1 MLSHFNWQRLAPGA
15 LLVLLLALAAGRT
28 VAGEPGPGLS
38 PDGTPQ
44 RLVLALDGI
53 PYEVFADL
61 QQRGHFSSFKPAAKM
76 VSTFPSLSDVAF
88 AGIGGGEPP
97 EGYQVMRFDPA
108 QNKVVGNTIGSLGSR
123 AHARD
128 WVDSRNYSSLHRMVG
143 YMAAYRVALN
153 DLRQIGR
160 DVLESDQQ
168 TYVAMLGQSD
178 PVLHIDGRAGAERL
192 LVEIDGFLQELQAQV
207 QARTGREL
215 LVDIVSD
222 HGSTMLKGKIV
233 PLEQQFRSCGFR
245 RNDRIEGARDVAYS
259 LAGIIGSVAITTA
272 PESTEEAA
280 RCLAGA
286 EGVDLVAIDRGDAV
300 GVLAAGGEAEV
311 RPAGTGREAY
321 EYRVLRGDP
330 LQLGMPVNV
339 GGVGI
344 FDQATAFAES
354 IDAPRPDPL
363 RRLWRAFHGDVKQP
377 SPILVSL
384 ADGFEAAN
392 PDLRALASLR
402 GRFGTHGSMTRLA
415 SLGVLVSNWREVG
428 DVNVQGANETLFGA
442 RTLGAMQLL
451 LGDRTAANAAPEL
464 KGRSS
469 P

>member
-1 MLSHFNWQRLAPGA
+1 MPSRFNPPRRASGA
-15 LLVLLLALAAGRT
+15 LLGLLLALAAGGT
-28 VAGEPGPGLS
+28 MADEPSPPLS
-38 PDGTPQ
+38 SDGAPQ

-61 QQRGHFSSFKPAAKM
+61 QQRGHFAAFKPAAKM

-88 AGIGGGEPP
+88 AAIGGGEPP

-128 WVDSRNYSSLHRMVG
+128 WVDSKNYSSLHRMVG

-153 DLRQIGR
+153 DLRQIGD
-160 DVLESDQQ
+160 DVLQSDRQ
-168 TYVAMLGQSD
+168 TYVGMLGQSD
-178 PVLHIDGRAGAERL
+178 PVLHVDGRAGAERL
-192 LVEIDGFLQELQAQV
+192 LLQIDAFLQDLQARV
-207 QARTGREL
+207 KARTGREL

-222 HGSTMLKGKIV
+222 HGSTMMKGRIV
-233 PLEQQFRSCGFR
+233 PLEEQFRACGFR
-245 RNDRIEGARDVAYS
+245 RSDRIEDSRDVAYS
-259 LAGIIGSVAITTA
+259 LAGIIGSVAITTS
-272 PESTEEAA
+272 PESTEAVA

-286 EGVDLVAIDRGDAV
+286 EGVDLVAIDRGGVV
-300 GVLAAGGEAEV
+300 GVLTSDGEAEV

-321 EYRVLRGDP
+321 EYRALRGDP
-330 LQLGMPVNV
+330 LQLALPVNV
-339 GGVGI
+339 GGVAI
-344 FDQATAFAES
+344 FDQEAMLAET

-384 ADGFEAAN
+384 ADGYEAAN
-392 PDLRALASLR
+392 PELRALASLR

-415 SLGVLVSNWREVG
+415 SLGVLVSNWRVVG

-442 RTLGAMQLL
+442 TTLGAMQKVI
-451 LGDRTAANAAPEL
+451 GERTAAIAAPEI

>member
-1 MLSHFNWQRLAPGA
+1 MFSHFNPRRATGA
-15 LLVLLLALAAGRT
+15 LLALLLALAAGGT
-28 VAGEPGPGLS
+28 MADEPGPSLS

-61 QQRGHFSSFKPAAKM
+61 QQQGHFTGFKPAAKM

-88 AGIGGGEPP
+88 AAIGGGEPP
-97 EGYQVMRFDPA
+97 DGYQVMRFDPA

-128 WVDSRNYSSLHRMVG
+128 WVDSKNYSSLHRMVG
-143 YMAAYRVALN
+143 YMAAYRVALS
-153 DLRQIGR
+153 DLQQIGEE
-160 DVLESDQQ
+160 VLQSDRQ
-168 TYVAMLGQSD
+168 TYVGMLGQSD
-178 PVLHIDGRAGAERL
+178 PVLHVEGRAGAERL
-192 LVEIDGFLQELQAQV
+192 LLQIDAFLQDLQARV
-207 QARTGREL
+207 KARTGREL

-222 HGSTMLKGKIV
+222 HGSTMMKGRIV
-233 PLEQQFRSCGFR
+233 PLEEQFRSCGFR
-245 RNDRIEGARDVAYS
+245 RRDRIEDARDVAYS
-259 LAGIIGSVAITTA
+259 LAGIIRSVAITTS
-272 PESTEEAA
+272 PESTEAVA

-286 EGVDLVAIDRGDAV
+286 EGVDLVAIDRGAAV
-300 GVLAAGGEAEV
+300 GVLAADGEAEV

-321 EYRVLRGDP
+321 EYRALRGDP
-330 LQLGMPVNV
+330 LQLALPVNV
-339 GGVGI
+339 GGVAI
-344 FDQATAFAES
+344 FDQATMLAET

-384 ADGFEAAN
+384 ADGYEAAN
-392 PDLRALASLR
+392 PELRALASLR
-402 GRFGTHGSMTRLA
+402 GRFGTHGSMTRLS

-442 RTLGAMQLL
+442 TALGAMQKV
-451 LGDRTAANAAPEL
+451 LGERTAAIASPEI